1 MEYRKQAE
9 WLDMLPYDLT
19 NENIKF
25 LNLLDNPLPTKT
37 NEVRKN
43 IIKVVFCKKATDQQV

>member
-1 MEYRKQAE
+1 MLAFTYWQKPMEYKKQAE
-9 WLDMLPYDLT
+9 WLDMLPYELT

-37 NEVRKN
+37 NEVRK
-43 IIKVVFCKKATDQQV
+43 I